1 MRRVIICVSF
11 MLAIFQ
17 LWPVVFGQSAGAAAA
32 AAAAP
37 VVAHKS
43 GAAISQVA
51 TKPLTTNVISGTK
64 PSMPT
69 CFETYGRRF
78 AQCSGND
85 ASCQLRVID
94 HWDVC
99 EATGLWPE

>member
-11 MLAIFQ
+11 MLAILQ
-17 LWPVVFGQSAGAAAA
+17 LWPVVFGQSAGAGAASAAA
-32 AAAAP
+32 VVTPKPGAGVSQLSVKP
-37 VVAHKS
+37 VTNIAIGSKS
-43 GAAISQVA
+43 
-51 TKPLTTNVISGTK
+51 
-64 PSMPT
+64 PSLPT

-85 ASCQLRVID
+85 SACQLRVID

-99 EATGLWPE
+99 EATGLWPD

>member
-1 MRRVIICVSF
+1 MRKVIICVSF
-11 MLAIFQ
+11 MLAILQ
-17 LWPVVFGQSAGAAAA
+17 LWPVVFGQSAGAGAA

-37 VVAHKS
+37 VVTRKP
-43 GAAISQVA
+43 GAGVSQLSV
-51 TKPLTTNVISGTK
+51 KPLTNVAIGSKG
-64 PSMPT
+64 SLPT

-85 ASCQLRVID
+85 SACQLRVID

-99 EATGLWPE
+99 EATGLWPD